1 MSEPIPSPPAG
12 DAPTGGVGEM
22 LQFDHAEFATPAPEH
37 PSCFV
42 CHQPILEEYYEIG
55 QRVMCPRCRQGVEAS
70 FRGGSPL
77 ARLIKAAAFGIAGAA
92 VGVAIYY
99 ALLQATGQHWAVIS
113 IVAGILVGKAVRKG
127 TGNRG
132 GLVYQ
137 LLAVFLTY
145 SSIVAMHIGLLLGL
159 MAEPGGGPHPVEKA
173 DRGQAGQPPAPA
185 ADGKQAAAPDAEGGD
200 ADARD
205 KEAGPQDLGS
215 FLFAMLRILAIVIGL
230 CYAIPVMVATG
241 YPLAGL
247 IYLFALWEAWKLN
260 RPVQLVF
267 NGPFRLAP
275 AGVAEAGSEEIVDES

>member
-1 MSEPIPSPPAG
+1 MSEPIPSPP
-12 DAPTGGVGEM
+12 TGNVPPGGEGEM
-22 LQFDHAEFATPAPEH
+22 LQFDQAEFATPAPEH

-42 CHQPILEEYYEIG
+42 CHQPILEEYYEIS

-70 FRGGSPL
+70 FQGGSAV
-77 ARLIKAAAFGIAGAA
+77 ARFLKAAVFGIAGAA

-99 ALLQATGQHWAVIS
+99 AFVRATDQHWAVIS

-159 MAEPGGGPHPVEKA
+159 LPAPGGGPQPVENV
-173 DRGQAGQPPAPA
+173 DRGKAAKPPAA
-185 ADGKQAAAPDAEGGD
+185 VAEGKQAAAPGAEGGD
-200 ADARD
+200 ADAQD

-215 FLFAMLRILAIVIGL
+215 NLFAMLRLLVILIGV

-241 YPLAGL
+241 YPIAGL
-247 IYLFALWEAWKLN
+247 IYGFALWEAWKLN

-275 AGVAEAGSEEIVDES
+275 SGVADAGSEEIVDES